1 MKTLGSKLGSCTLC
15 KFKLLN
21 NKYIRN
27 ICSINI
33 EGRWICGVCLEMLE
47 PAAKEAAK
55 AYRQEKY
62 TPKKLKV
69 KNTYNVTVDPA
80 TGRLKRDSFK

>member
-1 MKTLGSKLGSCTLC
+1 
-15 KFKLLN
+15 
-21 NKYIRN
+21 
-27 ICSINI
+27 
-33 EGRWICGVCLEMLE
+33 MLE

-80 TGRLKRDSFK
+80 TGRLKRESFK